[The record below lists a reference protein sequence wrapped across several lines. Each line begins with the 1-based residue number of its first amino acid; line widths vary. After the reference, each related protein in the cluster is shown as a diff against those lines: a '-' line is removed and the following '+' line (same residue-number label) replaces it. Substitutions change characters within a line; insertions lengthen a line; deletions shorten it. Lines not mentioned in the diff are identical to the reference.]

1 MLFRSPAKAVPVKA
15 VPEGYHTV
23 TPYLVVQ
30 GVGRLIDF
38 MKAAFDAQEIVRM
51 SMPDGSIGHAEMRIG
66 NSMVMIGEARD
77 QFRAMPTTLNLYL
90 EDVDAAYAR
99 ALAAGATA
107 VSEPKNQFYGD
118 RSGGVRDMCGNNW
131 YVATHIEDVSEEEM
145 KRRME
150 GAAGGH

>member
-1 MLFRSPAKAVPVKA
+1 
-15 VPEGYHTV
+15 
-23 TPYLVVQ
+23 VQ
-30 GVGRLIDF
+30 GAGKLIDF